1 MKSAKKSRTTIFL
14 HVAKTAGTTL
24 NQVLGREYA
33 DILSF
38 YIPKESESH
47 FEDFKNRLKN
57 ENAALIR
64 GHFEFGWHYFLS
76 RPFTYFTILRDPVE
90 RVISEYFYILRSPGH
105 PLFSHVAK
113 KNVSLVD
120 FVKKWNAPNLQTKK
134 ISGTTFA
141 KNSGV
146 SQDVEVNADNMLK
159 MAKENLNKHFAV
171 VGLTERFDETLILF
185 KREFGWDWPFY
196 IRDNVTKDKVAGEDI
211 PSSTIDIIKEYNRL
225 DIELYEYAKK
235 CFTEQIDSQGQSF
248 YDEVE
253 KFKELNK
260 IHVDKIIRNKN
271 KPVKFLNLKRKIKRL
286 VRYLW
291 T

>member
-64 GHFEFGWHYFLS
+64 GHFELGWHYFLS

-90 RVISEYFYILRSPGH
+90 RVISEYFYILSSPGH

-159 MAKENLNKHFAV
+159 MAKENLSKHFTV
-171 VGLTERFDETLILF
+171 VGLTERFDETLILL

-196 IRDNVTKDKVAGEDI
+196 IRDNVTKDKAAREDI
-211 PSSTIDIIKEYNRL
+211 PVSTLTVIREHNRL
-225 DIELYEYAKK
+225 DAELYEYVKK
-235 CFTEQIDSQGQSF
+235 RFIDQINSQGKSF

-260 IHVDKIIRNKN
+260 INADKLSRGKN
-271 KPVKFLNLKRKIKRL
+271 KPVKFLRLKRKVKGLLRF
-286 VRYLW
+286 
-291 T
+291 

>member
-1 MKSAKKSRTTIFL
+1 MKSAKKPRTTIFL

-38 YIPKESESH
+38 YIPKESGSH

-90 RVISEYFYILRSPGH
+90 RVISEYFYILSSPDH
-105 PLFSHVAK
+105 PLHEQVGK
-113 KNVSLVD
+113 QGGGLPD
-120 FVKKWNAPNLQTKK
+120 FVRKWNAPNLQTKK
-134 ISGTTFA
+134 ISGMTFT

-159 MAKENLNKHFAV
+159 MAKENLSKHFAV
-171 VGLTERFDETLILF
+171 VGLTERFDETLILL

-196 IRDNVTKDKVAGEDI
+196 IRDNVTKDKAAREDI

-235 CFTEQIDSQGQSF
+235 CFNEQIDSQGQSF

-260 IHVDKIIRNKN
+260 INADKLSRGKN
-271 KPVKFLNLKRKIKRL
+271 KPVKFLRLKRKVKGL
-286 VRYLW
+286 FHF
-291 T
+291 

>member
-1 MKSAKKSRTTIFL
+1 M
-14 HVAKTAGTTL
+14 AKTAGTTL

-64 GHFEFGWHYFLS
+64 GHFELGWHYFLS

-90 RVISEYFYILRSPGH
+90 RVISEYFYILSSPGH

-159 MAKENLNKHFAV
+159 MAKENLSKHFTV
-171 VGLTERFDETLILF
+171 VGLTERFDETLILL

-196 IRDNVTKDKVAGEDI
+196 IRDNVTKDKAAREDI
-211 PSSTIDIIKEYNRL
+211 PVSTLTVIREHNRL
-225 DIELYEYAKK
+225 DAELYEYVKK
-235 CFTEQIDSQGQSF
+235 RFIDQINSQGKSF

-260 IHVDKIIRNKN
+260 INADKLSRGKN
-271 KPVKFLNLKRKIKRL
+271 KPVKFLRLKRKVKGLLRF
-286 VRYLW
+286 
-291 T
+291 